1 MRFSTK
7 IRQITVLRHTCEDA
21 LGYAL
26 KTASGSSALMNNPP
40 NEAEGVSRIRKQ
52 RINLDQGQVR
62 FAHDFF
68 LPQDGAPRLLVYT
81 AGH

>member
-7 IRQITVLRHTCEDA
+7 IRQITMLRHTCEDA

-40 NEAEGVSRIRKQ
+40 NEAEGASRIREQTK
-52 RINLDQGQVR
+52 N
-62 FAHDFF
+62 
-68 LPQDGAPRLLVYT
+68 
-81 AGH
+81 